1 MPNIQRSMSTKE
13 IIGQFGYL
21 SITFLMSELYFN
33 YLMVFFTAILM
44 FSVIYDKKIIIFH
57 CVITSVCIL
66 FHFNLVLHKCGA

>member
-1 MPNIQRSMSTKE
+1 MSA
-13 IIGQFGYL
+13 
-21 SITFLMSELYFN
+21 LYFN